1 MSHRQSDQDAQDASA
16 PTQGGP
22 HPPTPRGPPGT
33 GNEAGSEGEGK
44 RLRPNL
50 INSSTYVTPTR
61 ASKGI
66 LVDYPDSPGSDSISP
81 VPDQAS
87 PEGRPGQA
95 WPNQTPEKP
104 GTNEAD
110 PDSPARDM
118 GSGSKLGVGK
128 EGTPDLDSG
137 FKSIKT
143 RSFGSPCSSVDMFAD
158 SQLDPDAG
166 ARVDSSSDSDVVPN
180 SLTHTPLQSRIPI
193 LRLPK
198 LSTSSLSD
206 QGNSQI
212 VGRKRKGGQV
222 PLSSSSSSASDSDV
236 RMEGGSGLDDSG
248 NSGSDPEGAGEPELG
263 GVRGAKTKPE
273 AKPKGKG
280 KPRLSPLDFTSDS
293 LNDFKIPKRKGRLTK
308 VEIKQISILKNFEN
322 KSKVNYKNT
331 KNPNPKPGRGRGSG
345 RGGSGRSRSGSARS
359 RKPND
364 GVPYLEMIKNGLSYG
379 TKTTSHKQ
387 APKMPPWIPSGSTRG
402 NFPPL
407 PPVGSHKGSVQDVKT
422 DKQLKAIPVNDS
434 VPTPSTSAGNVGT
447 SKSRRPLMLPDTI
460 CPTKPPQKPLQK
472 SPQTLSHRVEKAQK
486 TQFPVRPP
494 TDPSVPLA
502 IPQVN
507 QNQNQT
513 KPKIQFQPPFKP
525 QRVQMAQTPSTR
537 PSASSATSSGAQKE
551 NPTTNMTTPQHPQPP
566 PQQEPRTEPEPESS
580 HGQVQD
586 KPKFIFKDYVNQM
599 TAPTE
604 QKDLTTNF
612 HLSLSLGEGGDTL
625 GGPPPP
631 LPPLPPP
638 LPRRP
643 EVRPLPAASILK
655 YEIRLFDLEVE
666 DKGLNWKR
674 IPRRGKV
681 NPRDKAF
688 NFMCQPF
695 LENRITSLVSQA
707 GCTENNEILKLVT
720 QGLSEN
726 VNPFGDQIPQ
736 FPDPHEYC
744 PFGNPIG
751 PARGYA
757 PAPGVEDTLN
767 KDPNKYPNLQT
778 LMCNLQPCPPCSKII
793 RRMSCPAPAP
803 RPDPSKFH
811 FRPSETPKIPFSD
824 KVDYFNCANNNP
836 NGVPGLQSVSYTTKS
851 GRVTTR
857 LTPTTP
863 DGHMAPP
870 HRLAQPGPC
879 RRRRRRRPWGRKD
892 QDRSQPRPRPR
903 ARGRRARGWPAKKR
917 RRRRGR

>member
-1 MSHRQSDQDAQDASA
+1 MKTPQKSDKKKKKTRPRQNQPTMSHRQSDQDAQDASA

-280 KPRLSPLDFTSDS
+280 KPRLSPSDFTNDS
-293 LNDFKIPKRKGRLTK
+293 LNDFKIPKRKGKLTNA
-308 VEIKQISILKNFEN
+308 EIRQISVLKNFEN
-322 KSKVNYKNT
+322 KTNKLSYNKFR
-331 KNPNPKPGRGRGSG
+331 NPNPNPTKSTNPGRGRGSG

-359 RKPND
+359 REPNK
-364 GVPYLEMIKNGLSYG
+364 GVSYLEMMRTGLGFGTSKNASKN
-379 TKTTSHKQ
+379 KTDNKQ
-387 APKMPPWIPSGSTRG
+387 NPKSPPWIPSGAAKG
-402 NFPPL
+402 VFPP
-407 PPVGSHKGSVQDVKT
+407 
-422 DKQLKAIPVNDS
+422 
-434 VPTPSTSAGNVGT
+434 PSRLGT
-447 SKSRRPLMLPDTI
+447 KR
-460 CPTKPPQKPLQK
+460 
-472 SPQTLSHRVEKAQK
+472 
-486 TQFPVRPP
+486 
-494 TDPSVPLA
+494 
-502 IPQVN
+502 
-507 QNQNQT
+507 
-513 KPKIQFQPPFKP
+513 
-525 QRVQMAQTPSTR
+525 
-537 PSASSATSSGAQKE
+537 
-551 NPTTNMTTPQHPQPP
+551 
-566 PQQEPRTEPEPESS
+566 
-580 HGQVQD
+580 
-586 KPKFIFKDYVNQM
+586 
-599 TAPTE
+599 
-604 QKDLTTNF
+604 
-612 HLSLSLGEGGDTL
+612 
-625 GGPPPP
+625 
-631 LPPLPPP
+631 
-638 LPRRP
+638 
-643 EVRPLPAASILK
+643 
-655 YEIRLFDLEVE
+655 
-666 DKGLNWKR
+666 GL
-674 IPRRGKV
+674 
-681 NPRDKAF
+681 
-688 NFMCQPF
+688 C
-695 LENRITSLVSQA
+695 
-707 GCTENNEILKLVT
+707 
-720 QGLSEN
+720 
-726 VNPFGDQIPQ
+726 
-736 FPDPHEYC
+736 
-744 PFGNPIG
+744 
-751 PARGYA
+751 
-757 PAPGVEDTLN
+757 
-767 KDPNKYPNLQT
+767 
-778 LMCNLQPCPPCSKII
+778 
-793 RRMSCPAPAP
+793 RM
-803 RPDPSKFH
+803 
-811 FRPSETPKIPFSD
+811 
-824 KVDYFNCANNNP
+824 
-836 NGVPGLQSVSYTTKS
+836 
-851 GRVTTR
+851 
-857 LTPTTP
+857 
-863 DGHMAPP
+863 
-870 HRLAQPGPC
+870 
-879 RRRRRRRPWGRKD
+879 
-892 QDRSQPRPRPR
+892 
-903 ARGRRARGWPAKKR
+903 
-917 RRRRGR
+917 